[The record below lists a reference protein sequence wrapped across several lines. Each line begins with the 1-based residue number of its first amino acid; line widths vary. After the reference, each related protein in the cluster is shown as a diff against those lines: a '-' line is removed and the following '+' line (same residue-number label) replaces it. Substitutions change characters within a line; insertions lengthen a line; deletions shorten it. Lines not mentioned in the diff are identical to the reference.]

1 MFSIWFAR
9 WLPGPF
15 RHRCCRWKQHLK
27 ISNQHIQQWVLTFT
41 ISKCLHNW
49 PWKHPN
55 SWHMMISKRLIV
67 AAKCFQFVCPG
78 FFRFPGPRASAR
90 FQSSICRTHLFGDHE
105 TNWDARHHATN
116 IWTLSCQAG
125 KILKY
130 YSIPKMVCAPGGGNR
145 MLRQYFEHVIPIA
158 CNCFC
163 ELRSALQ
170 QLDATEETHR
180 SKCFNRL
187 EIPASGSR
195 SSKTFFFSKTF
206 VTNCNDTSHPFP
218 GGGTFSRF

>member
-1 MFSIWFAR
+1 
-9 WLPGPF
+9 
-15 RHRCCRWKQHLK
+15 
-27 ISNQHIQQWVLTFT
+27 
-41 ISKCLHNW
+41 
-49 PWKHPN
+49 
-55 SWHMMISKRLIV
+55 
-67 AAKCFQFVCPG
+67 
-78 FFRFPGPRASAR
+78 
-90 FQSSICRTHLFGDHE
+90 
-105 TNWDARHHATN
+105 
-116 IWTLSCQAG
+116 
-125 KILKY
+125 
-130 YSIPKMVCAPGGGNR
+130 

-180 SKCFNRL
+180 SKYFNRL